1 MLRSVFTKS
10 LWDQRRGI
18 VAWAI
23 AIAVVGAAYAA
34 FYPSINDPNMEAAL
48 DAFPKEVLD
57 ALGMADITSP
67 QGYVG
72 STVFGLL
79 GPALMIVYA
88 ASLGTRAIAG
98 DEESGRLD
106 LLLAHPV
113 TRWSVVL
120 QRAAAVVVA
129 LAVATAALLAAMVAI
144 SGPAQLGALSVAD
157 LAAASLQLF
166 LLAAVFAT
174 LALAVGAATGSRA
187 LAMGTVAFVAV
198 GSYLANTM
206 GPSVSAIAWTQHL
219 SPFFYATGGQPLAN
233 GWQVG
238 DALILS
244 SVAVIL
250 VGAAVFAFGRRD
262 VAA

>member
-10 LWDQRRGI
+10 LWDQRRSI
-18 VAWAI
+18 AVWAV

-34 FYPSINDPNMEAAL
+34 FYPSMNNPDMQAAL
-48 DAFPKEVLD
+48 DAFPKEVLG

-67 QGYVG
+67 EGYVG

-79 GPALMIVYA
+79 GPVLMIVYA

-113 TRWSVVL
+113 TRSSVVL
-120 QRAAAVVVA
+120 QRAAAVAVA
-129 LAVATAALLAAMVAI
+129 LAISAVALLAALVAI

-166 LLAAVFAT
+166 LLAAVFT
-174 LALAVGAATGSRA
+174 SLALAVGAATGSSA
-187 LAMGTVAFVAV
+187 LALGAVALVAV
-198 GSYLANTM
+198 VSYVANTM
-206 GPSVSAIAWTQHL
+206 GPSVPALAWTQHL
-219 SPFFYATGGQPLAN
+219 SPFFYAAGGQPLAN
-233 GWQVG
+233 GWQVR
-238 DALILS
+238 DALVLW
-244 SVAVIL
+244 SVAVTL
-250 VGAAVFAFGRRD
+250 VGVAVVAFGWRD
-262 VAA
+262 VAV

>member
-10 LWDQRRGI
+10 LWDQRRAI
-18 VAWAI
+18 SAWAL
-23 AIAVVGAAYAA
+23 AIAFVGAAYAA
-34 FYPSINDPNMEAAL
+34 FYPSMSNPDMQAAL

-67 QGYVG
+67 EGYVG
-72 STVFGLL
+72 STVYGLL
-79 GPALMIVYA
+79 GPVLMIVYA
-88 ASLGTRAIAG
+88 ASLGSRAIAG

-120 QRAAAVVVA
+120 QRAAAVAVA

-166 LLAAVFAT
+166 LLAAVFST
-174 LALAVGAATGSRA
+174 LGLAVGAATGSRA
-187 LAMGTVAFVAV
+187 LAMGAVAFAAV
-198 GSYLANTM
+198 TSYSANTM
-206 GPSVSAIAWTQHL
+206 GPSVPALAWTQEL
-219 SPFFYATGGQPLAN
+219 SPFFYAAGGQPLAN
-233 GWQVG
+233 GWQVR
-238 DALILS
+238 DAVILS
-244 SVAVIL
+244 SVSLIL
-250 VGAAVFAFGRRD
+250 VGAAVIAFGRRD
-262 VAA
+262 VAV